1 MIKFTIPT
9 KPVTKKNSQQIIP
22 IKTKTGK
29 IRHIIIPSAEYKK
42 FEKECL
48 PYLNR
53 VKAEIGIVNY
63 PINLK
68 CVFFV
73 ERRLK
78 YDLSN
83 LLNAIDDAMVNSGL
97 ILDDNRDI
105 IAGHDESRVYYDKEN
120 PRIEIEITEMSDYLQ
135 WRNTKDVQQKLNL

>member
-1 MIKFTIPT
+1 MIQFIIPI

-29 IRHIIIPSAEYKK
+29 MRHIITPSAEYKK

-53 VKAEIGIVNY
+53 VKAEIGVINY
-63 PINLK
+63 PINLE

-73 ERRLK
+73 EKKLK

-83 LLNAIDDAMVNSGL
+83 LLNAIDDSLVHSGL

-105 IAGHDESRVYYDKEN
+105 IAGHDLSRVYHDKFN
-120 PRIEIEITEMSDYLQ
+120 PRIEIKITEMQDYTQ
-135 WRNTKDVQQKLNL
+135 WKDTTTIQPELF

>member
-1 MIKFTIPT
+1 MIQFIIPI

-29 IRHIIIPSAEYKK
+29 MRHIIIPSAEYKK

-48 PYLNR
+48 PYISR
-53 VKAEIGIVNY
+53 VKAEIGVINY
-63 PINLK
+63 PINLE
-68 CVFFV
+68 CVFYV
-73 ERRLK
+73 EKKLK

-83 LLNAIDDAMVNSGL
+83 LLNAIDDALVHSGL

-105 IAGHDESRVYYDKEN
+105 IAGHDLSRVYHDKYS
-120 PRIEIEITEMSDYLQ
+120 PRIEIKITEMSDYAQ
-135 WRNTKDVQQKLNL
+135 WKNTKDVQTSLF

>member
-1 MIKFTIPT
+1 MIKFTIST

-68 CVFFV
+68 CVFYV

-83 LLNAIDDAMVNSGL
+83 LLNAIDDAMVHSGL

-105 IAGHDESRVYYDKEN
+105 IAGHDESRVYYDKEK

>member
-1 MIKFTIPT
+1 MIKFIIPI

-29 IRHIIIPSAEYKK
+29 MRHIIIPSAEYKK

-53 VKAEIGIVNY
+53 VKAQIGVVNY

-68 CVFFV
+68 CIFYTDTK
-73 ERRLK
+73 RK
-78 YDLSN
+78 IDLPN
-83 LLNAIDDAMVNSGL
+83 LLNAIDDAMVKAGL
-97 ILDDNRDI
+97 IVDDNRDI
-105 IAGHDESRVYYDKEN
+105 IAGHDGSRVYYDKLN
-120 PRIEIEITEMSDYLQ
+120 PRIEIEITEMQDYTQ
-135 WRNTKDVQQKLNL
+135 WKDITTVQGELF

>member
-1 MIKFTIPT
+1 MIQFIIPI

-29 IRHIIIPSAEYKK
+29 MRHIIIPSAEYKK

-53 VKAEIGIVNY
+53 VKAEIGVINY
-63 PINLK
+63 PINLE

-73 ERRLK
+73 EKKLK

-83 LLNAIDDAMVNSGL
+83 LLNAIDDSLVHSGL

-105 IAGHDESRVYYDKEN
+105 IAGHDFSRVYHDKEN
-120 PRIEIEITEMSDYLQ
+120 PRIEIKITEMSYYAQ
-135 WRNTKDVQQKLNL
+135 WKDTTTVQRELF

>member
-1 MIKFTIPT
+1 MIKFIIPI

-29 IRHIIIPSAEYKK
+29 LRHIIIPSAEYKK

-48 PYLNR
+48 PYISR
-53 VKAEIGIVNY
+53 VKAEIGVINY
-63 PINLK
+63 PINLE

-73 ERRLK
+73 EKKLR

-83 LLNAIDDAMVNSGL
+83 LLNAIDDALVHSGL

-105 IAGHDESRVYYDKEN
+105 IAGHDFSRVYYDKEN
-120 PRIEIEITEMSDYLQ
+120 PRIEIKITEMSEYAQ
-135 WRNTKDVQQKLNL
+135 WKNTKDVQTSLF

>member
-1 MIKFTIPT
+1 MIEFIIPI

-29 IRHIIIPSAEYKK
+29 IRHIPIPSEKYKK

-48 PYLNR
+48 PYLNK
-53 VKAEIGIVNY
+53 VKAEIGVINY
-63 PINLK
+63 PINLE
-68 CVFFV
+68 CVFYV
-73 ERRLK
+73 EKKLK

-83 LLNAIDDAMVNSGL
+83 LLNAIDDALVHSGL

-105 IAGHDESRVYYDKEN
+105 IAGHDFSRVYHDKYS
-120 PRIEIEITEMSDYLQ
+120 PRIEIKITEMSDYVQ
-135 WRNTKDVQQKLNL
+135 WKDTTTKQQELF

>member
-1 MIKFTIPT
+1 MIKFIIPI

-29 IRHIIIPSAEYKK
+29 IRHIIIPSSEYKK

-48 PYLNR
+48 PYLNK
-53 VKAEIGIVNY
+53 VKAEIGVINY
-63 PINLK
+63 PINLE

-73 ERRLK
+73 EKKLR

-83 LLNAIDDAMVNSGL
+83 LLNAIDDALVHSGL

-105 IAGHDESRVYYDKEN
+105 IAGHDFSRVYHNKEN
-120 PRIEIEITEMSDYLQ
+120 PRIEIKITEMQNYIQ
-135 WRNTKDVQQKLNL
+135 WKDTTTKQQELF

>member
-1 MIKFTIPT
+1 MIEFIIPI

-29 IRHIIIPSAEYKK
+29 MRHIIIPSAEYKK

-53 VKAEIGIVNY
+53 VKAEIGVINY
-63 PINLK
+63 PINLE

-73 ERRLK
+73 EKKLK

-83 LLNAIDDAMVNSGL
+83 LLNAIDDALVHSGL

-105 IAGHDESRVYYDKEN
+105 IAGHDFSRVYHNKEN
-120 PRIEIEITEMSDYLQ
+120 PRIEIKITEMQDYTQ
-135 WRNTKDVQQKLNL
+135 WKDTTTKQQELF

>member
-1 MIKFTIPT
+1 MIEFIIPI

-29 IRHIIIPSAEYKK
+29 MRHIIIPSAEYKK

-53 VKAEIGIVNY
+53 VKAEIGVINY
-63 PINLK
+63 PINLE

-73 ERRLK
+73 EKKLK

-83 LLNAIDDAMVNSGL
+83 LLNAIDDALVHSGL

-105 IAGHDESRVYYDKEN
+105 IAGHDFSRVYHNKEN
-120 PRIEIEITEMSDYLQ
+120 PRIEIKITEMSEYAQ
-135 WRNTKDVQQKLNL
+135 WKNTKDVQTSLF

>member
-1 MIKFTIPT
+1 MIEFIIPI

-29 IRHIIIPSAEYKK
+29 MRHIIIPSAEYKK

-53 VKAEIGIVNY
+53 VKAQIGVINY
-63 PINLK
+63 PINLE
-68 CVFFV
+68 CVFYV
-73 ERRLK
+73 EKKLK

-83 LLNAIDDAMVNSGL
+83 LLNAIDDALVHSGL

-105 IAGHDESRVYYDKEN
+105 IAGHDLSRVYHDKSC
-120 PRIEIEITEMSDYLQ
+120 PRIEIKITEMSDYAQ
-135 WRNTKDVQQKLNL
+135 WKNTKDVQTSLF

>member
-1 MIKFTIPT
+1 MIKFIIPI

-29 IRHIIIPSAEYKK
+29 MRHIIIPSAEYKK

-48 PYLNR
+48 PYINR
-53 VKAEIGIVNY
+53 VKAEIGVINY
-63 PINLK
+63 PINLE

-73 ERRLK
+73 EKKLK

-83 LLNAIDDAMVNSGL
+83 LLNAIDDAMVKAGL
-97 ILDDNRDI
+97 IVDDNRDI
-105 IAGHDESRVYYDKEN
+105 IAGHDGSRVYHDKIS
-120 PRIEIEITEMSDYLQ
+120 PRIEIEITEMQDYTQ
-135 WRNTKDVQQKLNL
+135 WKDTITIQGELF

>member
-1 MIKFTIPT
+1 MIKFTIPI

-83 LLNAIDDAMVNSGL
+83 LLNAIDDAMVTSGL

-120 PRIEIEITEMSDYLQ
+120 PRIEIEITEMTDYLQ
-135 WRNTKDVQQKLNL
+135 WKNTKDVQQKLSL